1 MSTTARTDRVQ
12 AGPARRRDSLAPPW
26 LRWATLALSAGG
38 LGVSL
43 YLTITHYATS
53 VTLTC
58 PATGIV
64 NCAKVTTS
72 PQSMLFGVIPVAVIG
87 LAYYAGLVALT
98 TPVAWRSASLRW
110 VRAGA
115 LAAGIAFVLYLVYT
129 ELFTLDAICLWCT
142 SVHVITIV
150 LFILVASTVSRSAGA
165 RSAAPELEPA
175 AR

>member
-1 MSTTARTDRVQ
+1 MSTTARTDRLQ
-12 AGPARRRDSLAPPW
+12 PGPARRRASLAPPW
-26 LRWATLALSAGG
+26 LRWATLTLSVGG

-72 PQSMLFGVIPVAVIG
+72 PQSMLLGVIPVAVIG

-98 TPVAWRSASLRW
+98 SPGAWRSASLRW

-150 LFILVASTVSRSAGA
+150 LFILIAPTVARPPGA
-165 RSAAPELEPA
+165 RSASPEPEAA